1 MKNIYYSK
9 LIVCLLFG
17 FVFISCDQDDSLED
31 TPLENTTKAEIVEE
45 SITVS
50 EGEIPTFNLIQEDL
64 VQNVVDNWEAIFV
77 FPEVSGQV
85 GVRVVGG
92 TATEGEDYTFNLF
105 TIQDFSPF
113 LLQDGYYLGYDAST
127 SLEHNISGIIDIIDD
142 GIAEGTETIELQF
155 YPIALGYIIIDD
167 TLTININD

>member
-31 TPLENTTKAEIVEE
+31 APLENTTKAEIVEE

-77 FPEVSGQV
+77 FPEVV
-85 GVRVVGG
+85 
-92 TATEGEDYTFNLF
+92 
-105 TIQDFSPF
+105 
-113 LLQDGYYLGYDAST
+113 
-127 SLEHNISGIIDIIDD
+127 
-142 GIAEGTETIELQF
+142 
-155 YPIALGYIIIDD
+155 
-167 TLTININD
+167 INIWKSSDHSILSQNLLSFKIYSCREI